1 MERIRRRR
9 LFSSCEEYTVSNKC
23 VSVGNVGTLSSTTS
37 SEVSDIDG
45 HVVGRKKK
53 KVIFNRKNY
62 GK

>member
-1 MERIRRRR
+1 MEQIRRRR
-9 LFSSCEEYTVSNKC
+9 LFSSCEEYTVSNKYI
-23 VSVGNVGTLSSTTS
+23 SVGNAGTLSSTTS
-37 SEVSDIDG
+37 SEVSNIDG